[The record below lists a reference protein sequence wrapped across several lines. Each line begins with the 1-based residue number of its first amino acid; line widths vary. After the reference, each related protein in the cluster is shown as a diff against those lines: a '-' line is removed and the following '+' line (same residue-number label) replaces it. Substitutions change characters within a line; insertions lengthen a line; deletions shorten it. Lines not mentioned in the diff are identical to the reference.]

1 MVRLMKEI
9 VVRLP
14 EELVDMIMSLQMTEN
29 EESPYYLR
37 SQSQIAK
44 LLIKEELVKAFNQY
58 KLLTVDDN

>member
-1 MVRLMKEI
+1 MVRLMKKI

>member
-1 MVRLMKEI
+1 MVRLMKKI

-14 EELVDMIMSLQMTEN
+14 EELVDMIMSLQITEN

>member
-1 MVRLMKEI
+1 MKKI